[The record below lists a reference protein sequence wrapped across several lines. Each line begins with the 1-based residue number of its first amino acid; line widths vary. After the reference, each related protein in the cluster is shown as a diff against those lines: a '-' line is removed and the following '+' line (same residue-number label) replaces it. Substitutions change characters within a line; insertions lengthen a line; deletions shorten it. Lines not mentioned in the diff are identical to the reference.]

1 MGEDA
6 VSLTRPETIRL
17 SVGFYADAWRRMRR
31 NRAAM
36 AGVAVVGLLGI
47 LALLAPI
54 MAPADPIMQNLDAR
68 LLPPTREH
76 WLGTDDLGRDLL
88 SRIIYGGRVSLTV
101 GIVSVGIALVVGTLL
116 GLASGFSSGLSE
128 SVIMRTMDIM
138 LAFPATL
145 LAIFIVGIRG
155 PGLNNAMLA
164 IGVINI
170 PIFARIVR
178 GSVLRVRHEDFVEA
192 ARALGASQQRVLNRH
207 IFPNTLAPII
217 VQTTLG
223 IGAAI
228 LEVAGLSFL
237 GLGAQAPTP
246 EWGAMLT
253 NTREF
258 LRDAPWAATFPG
270 LAILLAV
277 VGFNLLGDGLR
288 DALDPRL
295 RQ

>member
-1 MGEDA
+1 MGEQA
-6 VSLTRPETIRL
+6 VGLRPQAVIHIST
-17 SVGFYADAWRRMRR
+17 GFYGDAWRRLRR
-31 NRAAM
+31 NKAAL
-36 AGVAVVGLLGI
+36 AGLVIVGFFAV
-47 LALLAPI
+47 LAVLAPLA
-54 MAPADPIMQNLDAR
+54 APSDPITQDLDAR
-68 LLPPTREH
+68 LLPPSREH

-101 GIVSVGIALVVGTLL
+101 GIVSVGIALATGTVL
-116 GLASGFSSGLSE
+116 GLTAGFYAGWMD
-128 SVIMRTMDIM
+128 SVTMRIMDIM

-178 GSVLRVRHEDFVEA
+178 GSVLRVRQEEFVDA
-192 ARALGASQQRVLNRH
+192 ARALGARGSRILGRH
-207 IFPNTLAPII
+207 ILPNTLAPII
-217 VQTTLG
+217 VQATLG
-223 IGAAI
+223 VGAAI
-228 LEVAGLSFL
+228 LEAAGLSFL

-270 LAILLAV
+270 IAILLAV

-295 RQ
+295 RE

>member
-1 MGEDA
+1 MVE
-6 VSLTRPETIRL
+6 RMETIARVVPV
-17 SVGFYADAWRRMRR
+17 SRRTGFYQDAWRRLRR
-31 NRAAM
+31 NRAAIL
-36 AGVAVVGLLGI
+36 GLLIVAAFALAALFAPLI
-47 LALLAPI
+47 LRG
-54 MAPADPIMQNLDAR
+54 DPIEQDLDAQ
-68 LLPPTREH
+68 LLPPSGMH

-88 SRIIYGGRVSLTV
+88 TRIIYGGRTSLTV
-101 GIVSVGIALVVGTLL
+101 GIVSVLLALSVGTVL
-116 GLASGFSSGLSE
+116 GLIAGFYGRWAD
-128 SVIMRTMDIM
+128 SVTMRVMDIM

-170 PIFARIVR
+170 PIFARLVR
-178 GSVLRVRHEDFVEA
+178 GSVLRVRSEEFVDA
-192 ARALGASQQRVLNRH
+192 ARALGAASGRILGRH
-207 IFPNTLAPII
+207 IFPNTPAPII
-217 VQTTLG
+217 VQATLG

-228 LEVAGLSFL
+228 LEAAGLSFL

-270 LAILLAV
+270 IAILLTV

-295 RQ
+295 RM

>member
-1 MGEDA
+1 MAERMESIA
-6 VSLTRPETIRL
+6 
-17 SVGFYADAWRRMRR
+17 SVGPVFRGTGFYQDAWRRLRR
-31 NRAAM
+31 NRAA
-36 AGVAVVGLLGI
+36 LLGLGI
-47 LALLAPI
+47 VAAFAIAAVLAPLI
-54 MAPADPIMQNLDAR
+54 LTADPIEQDLDAQ
-68 LLPPTREH
+68 LLPPSRAH

-88 SRIIYGGRVSLTV
+88 TRIVYGGRTSLTV
-101 GIVSVGIALVVGTLL
+101 GIVSVVLALSVGTLL
-116 GLASGFSSGLSE
+116 GLVAGFYGRWADSLT
-128 SVIMRTMDIM
+128 MRVMDIM

-145 LAIFIVGIRG
+145 LAIFIVGVRG

-170 PIFARIVR
+170 PIFARLVR
-178 GSVLRVRHEDFVEA
+178 GSVLRVRGEEFVDA
-192 ARALGASQQRVLNRH
+192 ARALGAAAGRILGRH
-207 IFPNTLAPII
+207 ILPNTLAPII
-217 VQTTLG
+217 VQATLG

-228 LEVAGLSFL
+228 LEAAGLSFL

-270 LAILLAV
+270 VAILLTV

-295 RQ
+295 RI

>member
-1 MGEDA
+1 MDEQVARLPA
-6 VSLTRPETIRL
+6 VRTAPAI
-17 SVGFYADAWRRMRR
+17 GFYADVWRRLRR
-31 NRAAM
+31 NRAAI
-36 AGVAVVGLLGI
+36 AGLLIIGLFAG
-47 LALLAPI
+47 LAVFAPFI
-54 MAPADPIMQNLDAR
+54 SPYDPITQDLDAR
-68 LLPPTREH
+68 LLPPSRTH

-88 SRIIYGGRVSLTV
+88 TRIMFGGRTSLTV
-101 GIVSVGIALVVGTLL
+101 GIVSVGLALAIGTVL
-116 GLASGFSSGLSE
+116 GLLAGFYSGWAD
-128 SVIMRTMDIM
+128 SVTMRTMDIM

-170 PIFARIVR
+170 PIFARIAR
-178 GSVLRVRHEDFVEA
+178 GSVLRIRAEDFVEA
-192 ARALGASQQRVLNRH
+192 ARALGAGQGRLISRHVL
-207 IFPNTLAPII
+207 PNALAPII
-217 VQTTLG
+217 VQATLG
-223 IGAAI
+223 IGSAV
-228 LEVAGLSFL
+228 LEAAGLSFL

-246 EWGAMLT
+246 EWGAMLA

-270 LAILLAV
+270 IAILLTV

-295 RQ
+295 RL

>member
-1 MGEDA
+1 MDEQALGLRQA
-6 VSLTRPETIRL
+6 PVARMST
-17 SVGFYADAWRRMRR
+17 GFFADAWRRLRR
-31 NRAAM
+31 NRAAL
-36 AGVAVVGLLGI
+36 GGLVLVGFLTV
-47 LALLAPI
+47 LAFLAPI
-54 MAPADPIMQNLDAR
+54 VAPSDPIAQDLDAR
-68 LLPPTREH
+68 LLPPSRQH

-101 GIVSVGIALVVGTLL
+101 GIVSVSIALVAGTVL
-116 GLASGFSSGLSE
+116 GLLAGFYAGWLD
-128 SVIMRTMDIM
+128 SVTMRTMDIM

-170 PIFARIVR
+170 PIFARLVR
-178 GSVLRVRHEDFVEA
+178 ASVLRVRQEEFVDA
-192 ARALGASQQRVLNRH
+192 ARALGAGQSRILGRH

-217 VQTTLG
+217 VQATLG

-228 LEVAGLSFL
+228 LEAAGLSFL

-270 LAILLAV
+270 IAILLAV
-277 VGFNLLGDGLR
+277 VGFNLFGDGLR

>member
-1 MGEDA
+1 MGEQAAWLESPA
-6 VSLTRPETIRL
+6 VARVHP
-17 SVGFYADAWRRMRR
+17 GFYGDAWRRLRR
-31 NRAAM
+31 NPAAM
-36 AGVAVVGLLGI
+36 GGLAVVLVF
-47 LALLAPI
+47 ALLAVF
-54 MAPADPIMQNLDAR
+54 APFAAPDDPLAQDLDAR
-68 LLPPTREH
+68 LLPPSRAH
-76 WLGTDDLGRDLL
+76 LLGTDDLGRDLL

-101 GIVSVGIALVVGTLL
+101 GFVSIGLALIIGALL
-116 GLASGFSSGLSE
+116 GLLAGFYGRWAD
-128 SVIMRTMDIM
+128 SVTMRTMDIM

-145 LAIFIVGIRG
+145 LAIFIVGVRG

-178 GSVLRVRHEDFVEA
+178 GSVLRVRQEDFVEA
-192 ARALGASQQRVLNRH
+192 ARALGASRTRILGRH
-207 IFPNTLAPII
+207 ILPNTLAPII

-223 IGAAI
+223 VGSAV
-228 LEVAGLSFL
+228 LEAAGLSFL
-237 GLGAQAPTP
+237 GLGAQAPTA
-246 EWGAMLT
+246 EWGAMLA

-270 LAILLAV
+270 IAILLTV

>member
-1 MGEDA
+1 MDEQA
-6 VSLTRPETIRL
+6 VALERPAVLR
-17 SVGFYADAWRRMRR
+17 VHPGFYADAWRRLRR

-36 AGVAVVGLLGI
+36 GGLAIII
-47 LALLAPI
+47 LFALLALFAPLVS
-54 MAPADPIMQNLDAR
+54 PADPIAQDLDAR
-68 LLPPTREH
+68 LLAPSRAH
-76 WLGTDDLGRDLL
+76 LLGTDDLGRDLL
-88 SRIIYGGRVSLTV
+88 TRIIYGGRVSLTV
-101 GIVSVGIALVVGTLL
+101 GIVSIGLALFIGTLL
-116 GLASGFSSGLSE
+116 GLLAGFYGRWAD
-128 SVIMRTMDIM
+128 SVTMRTMDIM
-138 LAFPATL
+138 LGFPATL
-145 LAIFIVGIRG
+145 LAIFIVGVRG

-178 GSVLRVRHEDFVEA
+178 GSVLRVRQEEFVEA
-192 ARALGASQQRVLNRH
+192 ARALGASPSRIIGRH
-207 IFPNTLAPII
+207 ILPNTLAPVI

-223 IGAAI
+223 VGSAV
-228 LEVAGLSFL
+228 LEAAGLSFL

-270 LAILLAV
+270 IAILLTV

>member
-1 MGEDA
+1 MADRST
-6 VSLTRPETIRL
+6 SLFRPPPLRL
-17 SVGFYADAWRRMRR
+17 SAGFYADAVRRLRR

-36 AGVAVVGLLGI
+36 LGLLVVVVLAL
-47 LALLAPI
+47 LALLAPVI
-54 MAPADPIMQNLDAR
+54 APSDPIAQDLEAQ
-68 LLPPTREH
+68 LLPPSRQH

-88 SRIIYGGRVSLTV
+88 TRIIYGGRVSLTV
-101 GIVSVGIALVVGTLL
+101 GLVSVGIALGAGSTL
-116 GLASGFSSGLSE
+116 GLVGGFYRGISE
-128 SVIMRTMDIM
+128 SIIMRTMDVM

-164 IGVINI
+164 IAVINI

-178 GSVLRVRHEDFVEA
+178 GSTLRVRQEDFIEA
-192 ARALGASQQRVLNRH
+192 ARALGASQTRLMNRH
-207 IFPNTLAPII
+207 ILPNTLAPII
-217 VQTTLG
+217 VQTTLTF
-223 IGAAI
+223 GAAI
-228 LEVAGLSFL
+228 LEASGLSFL
-237 GLGAQAPTP
+237 GLGAQAPTA
-246 EWGAMLT
+246 EWGSMLT

-270 LAILLAV
+270 IAILVTV
-277 VGFNLLGDGLR
+277 VAFNLLGDGLR

>member
-1 MGEDA
+1 MDEQALRLQHPA
-6 VSLTRPETIRL
+6 VTRA
-17 SVGFYADAWRRMRR
+17 SAGFYTDVWRRLRR
-31 NRAAM
+31 NHAAIAGLAIVTFF
-36 AGVAVVGLLGI
+36 AGVA
-47 LALLAPI
+47 AFAPLV
-54 MAPADPIMQNLDAR
+54 APHDPIAQDLDAR
-68 LLPPTREH
+68 LLPPSMTH
-76 WLGTDDLGRDLL
+76 LLGTDDLGRDLL

-101 GIVSVGIALVVGTLL
+101 GIVSVGLALAAGTVL
-116 GLASGFSSGLSE
+116 GLVAGFYSGWADSLT
-128 SVIMRTMDIM
+128 MRAMDIM

-170 PIFARIVR
+170 PIFARIMR
-178 GSVLRVRHEDFVEA
+178 GSVLRVRQEDFVEA
-192 ARALGASQQRVLNRH
+192 ARALGASQRRLLGRH
-207 IFPNTLAPII
+207 ILPNTLAPII
-217 VQTTLG
+217 VQTTLA

-228 LEVAGLSFL
+228 LEAAGLSFL

-246 EWGAMLT
+246 EWGAMLSH
-253 NTREF
+253 TREF

-270 LAILLAV
+270 IAILLTV

>member
-1 MGEDA
+1 MDEQALGLRQA
-6 VSLTRPETIRL
+6 PVARMST
-17 SVGFYADAWRRMRR
+17 GFFADAWRRLRR
-31 NRAAM
+31 NRAAL
-36 AGVAVVGLLGI
+36 GGLVLVGFLTV
-47 LALLAPI
+47 LAFLAPI
-54 MAPADPIMQNLDAR
+54 VAPSDPIAQDLDAR
-68 LLPPTREH
+68 LLPPSRQH

-101 GIVSVGIALVVGTLL
+101 GIVSVSIALVAGTVL
-116 GLASGFSSGLSE
+116 GLLAGFYAGWLD
-128 SVIMRTMDIM
+128 SVTMRTMDIM

-170 PIFARIVR
+170 PIFARLVR
-178 GSVLRVRHEDFVEA
+178 ASVLRVRQEEFVDA
-192 ARALGASQQRVLNRH
+192 ARALGAGQSRIIGRH

-217 VQTTLG
+217 VQATLG

-228 LEVAGLSFL
+228 LEAAGLSFL

-270 LAILLAV
+270 IAILLAV
-277 VGFNLLGDGLR
+277 VGFNLFGDGLR

>member
-1 MGEDA
+1 MDEQA
-6 VSLTRPETIRL
+6 LAIPSLPVVRAPSGYYT
-17 SVGFYADAWRRMRR
+17 DAWRRLRR
-31 NRAAM
+31 NHTAM
-36 AGVAVVGLLGI
+36 IGLAVVGAFAVLAAGAPLLN
-47 LALLAPI
+47 LP
-54 MAPADPIMQNLDAR
+54 DPITQDLGAR
-68 LLPPTREH
+68 MLSPSRLH

-101 GIVSVGIALVVGTLL
+101 GIVSVGIALAVGTVLGLL
-116 GLASGFSSGLSE
+116 GGYYGGWAE
-128 SVIMRTMDIM
+128 SVTMRVMDVM

-178 GSVLRVRHEDFVEA
+178 GSVLRARQEDYVEA
-192 ARALGASQQRVLNRH
+192 ARALGSSHVRIIGRH
-207 IFPNTLAPII
+207 ILPNSLAPVI

-223 IGAAI
+223 VGSAV
-228 LEVAGLSFL
+228 LEAAGLSFL

-253 NTREF
+253 NTREY

-270 LAILLAV
+270 IAILLTV
-277 VGFNLLGDGLR
+277 VACNLLGDGLR

-295 RQ
+295 RK

>member
-1 MGEDA
+1 MGDA
-6 VSLTRPETIRL
+6 AAALARRETAWGRI
-17 SVGFYADAWRRMRR
+17 SFYTDAWRRLRR
-31 NRAAM
+31 HRGAM
-36 AGVAVVGLLGI
+36 AGLAIVTLFAAV
-47 LALLAPI
+47 ALLAPLL
-54 MAPADPIMQNLDAR
+54 APADPFEQDLDAQ
-68 LLPPTREH
+68 LLPPSRVH

-88 SRIIYGGRVSLTV
+88 TRIIYGGRVSLTV
-101 GIVSVGIALVVGTLL
+101 GVVSIGIALATGTLL
-116 GLASGFSSGLSE
+116 GLLAGFYGGWTE
-128 SVIMRTMDIM
+128 SVTMRIMDVM

-178 GSVLRVRHEDFVEA
+178 GSVLRARQEDYVEA
-192 ARALGASQQRVLNRH
+192 ARALGASRPRIIGRH
-207 IFPNTLAPII
+207 ILPNSLAPVI
-217 VQTTLG
+217 VQVTLG
-223 IGAAI
+223 VGSAV
-228 LEVAGLSFL
+228 LEAAGLSFL

-270 LAILLAV
+270 IAILMTV

-295 RQ
+295 RG

>member
-1 MGEDA
+1 MGEQA
-6 VSLTRPETIRL
+6 ISLSRPLTER
-17 SVGFYADAWRRMRR
+17 VAPGFYADAWRRLRR
-31 NRAAM
+31 NPAAM
-36 AGVAVVGLLGI
+36 VGLVILGLFGA
-47 LALLAPI
+47 LAALAPVV
-54 MAPADPIMQNLDAR
+54 APADPIVQDLNTR
-68 LLPPTREH
+68 LLPPTWHH

-101 GIVSVGIALVVGTLL
+101 GIVSVGFALGVGTLL
-116 GLASGFSSGLSE
+116 GLTAGFYGGWSD
-128 SVIMRTMDIM
+128 SVTMRMMDIM

-145 LAIFIVGIRG
+145 LAIFIVGVRG

-178 GSVLRVRHEDFVEA
+178 GSVLRVRQEDFVDA
-192 ARALGASQQRVLNRH
+192 ARALGAGQRRILGRH
-207 IFPNTLAPII
+207 ILPNTLAPII

-223 IGAAI
+223 IGAAV
-228 LEVAGLSFL
+228 LETAALSFL

-253 NTREF
+253 NTREY

-270 LAILLAV
+270 IAILLTV
-277 VGFNLLGDGLR
+277 VASNLLGDGLR

-295 RQ
+295 RH

>member
-1 MGEDA
+1 MDEQTLRLQHPA
-6 VSLTRPETIRL
+6 VMSP
-17 SVGFYADAWRRMRR
+17 SVGFYTDVWRRLRR

-36 AGVAVVGLLGI
+36 AGLAIVALFAGVAVF
-47 LALLAPI
+47 APLV
-54 MAPADPIMQNLDAR
+54 APHDPIAQDLDAR
-68 LLPPTREH
+68 LLPPSVTH
-76 WLGTDDLGRDLL
+76 VLGTDDLGRDLL
-88 SRIIYGGRVSLTV
+88 SRIIFGGRVSLTV
-101 GIVSVGIALVVGTLL
+101 GIVSVGLALAAGTVL
-116 GLASGFSSGLSE
+116 GLVAGFYGRWADSLT
-128 SVIMRTMDIM
+128 MRTMDIM

-178 GSVLRVRHEDFVEA
+178 GSVLRVRQEDFVEA
-192 ARALGASQQRVLNRH
+192 ARALGASPRRLLGRH
-207 IFPNTLAPII
+207 ILPNTLAPII
-217 VQTTLG
+217 VQTTLA

-228 LEVAGLSFL
+228 LEAAGLSFL

-246 EWGAMLT
+246 EWGAMLS

-270 LAILLAV
+270 IAILLTV

>member
-1 MGEDA
+1 MDEQALGLRQA
-6 VSLTRPETIRL
+6 
-17 SVGFYADAWRRMRR
+17 SVARMSTGFFADAWRRLRR
-31 NRAAM
+31 NRAAL
-36 AGVAVVGLLGI
+36 GGLVLVGFLTVLAVF
-47 LALLAPI
+47 API
-54 MAPADPIMQNLDAR
+54 VAPSDPIAQDLDAR
-68 LLPPTREH
+68 LLPPSRQH

-88 SRIIYGGRVSLTV
+88 SRIVYGGRVSLTV
-101 GIVSVGIALVVGTLL
+101 GIVSVSIALVAGTVL
-116 GLASGFSSGLSE
+116 GLLAGFYAGWLD
-128 SVIMRTMDIM
+128 SVTMRTMDIM

-170 PIFARIVR
+170 PIFARLVR
-178 GSVLRVRHEDFVEA
+178 GSVLRVRQEEFVDA
-192 ARALGASQQRVLNRH
+192 ARALGAGQSRIIGRH

-217 VQTTLG
+217 VQATLG

-228 LEVAGLSFL
+228 LEAAGLSFL

-270 LAILLAV
+270 IAILLAV
-277 VGFNLLGDGLR
+277 VGFNLFGDGLR

>member
-1 MGEDA
+1 MAER
-6 VSLTRPETIRL
+6 LETIARTPL
-17 SVGFYADAWRRMRR
+17 APGAVGFYRDAWRRLKR
-31 NRAAM
+31 NRAA
-36 AGVAVVGLLGI
+36 LLGLVIVAAFALGAIFAPFI
-47 LALLAPI
+47 LRG
-54 MAPADPIMQNLDAR
+54 DPIEQDLDAQ
-68 LLPPTREH
+68 LLPPSGQH
-76 WLGTDDLGRDLL
+76 LLGTDDLGRDLFT
-88 SRIIYGGRVSLTV
+88 RIIYGGRTSLTV
-101 GIVSVGIALVVGTLL
+101 GIVSVVLALSVGTLL
-116 GLASGFSSGLSE
+116 GLLAGFYGRWAD
-128 SVIMRTMDIM
+128 SVTMRIMDIM

-170 PIFARIVR
+170 PIFARLVR
-178 GSVLRVRHEDFVEA
+178 GSVLRVRGEEFVDA
-192 ARALGASQQRVLNRH
+192 ARALGAASGRIVGRH
-207 IFPNTLAPII
+207 ILPNTLAPIT
-217 VQTTLG
+217 VQATLG

-228 LEVAGLSFL
+228 LEAAGLSFL

-270 LAILLAV
+270 IAILLTV

-295 RQ
+295 RT

>member
-1 MGEDA
+1 MDEQA
-6 VSLTRPETIRL
+6 LTIL
-17 SVGFYADAWRRMRR
+17 SVPAVRAPSGYYTDAWRRLRR
-31 NRAAM
+31 NRWAM
-36 AGVAVVGLLGI
+36 IGLAVLGAFAI
-47 LALLAPI
+47 LAAGAPLLNLANPI
-54 MAPADPIMQNLDAR
+54 TQDLNAR
-68 LLPPTREH
+68 LLSPSRPH

-88 SRIIYGGRVSLTV
+88 SRVIYGGRVSLTV
-101 GIVSVGIALVVGTLL
+101 GIVSIGIALAIGTVL
-116 GLASGFSSGLSE
+116 GLIGGYYGGWTE
-128 SVIMRTMDIM
+128 SVTMRVMDVM

-178 GSVLRVRHEDFVEA
+178 GSVLRARQEDYVEA
-192 ARALGASQQRVLNRH
+192 ARALGASHVRIIGRH
-207 IFPNTLAPII
+207 ILPNSLAPVI

-223 IGAAI
+223 VGSAV
-228 LEVAGLSFL
+228 LEAAGLSFL

-253 NTREF
+253 NTREY

-270 LAILLAV
+270 IAILLTV
-277 VGFNLLGDGLR
+277 VGCNLLGDGLR

-295 RQ
+295 RH

>member
-1 MGEDA
+1 MLG
-6 VSLTRPETIRL
+6 
-17 SVGFYADAWRRMRR
+17 M
-31 NRAAM
+31 
-36 AGVAVVGLLGI
+36 AVVGVFAVLAAGAPLLN
-47 LALLAPI
+47 LP
-54 MAPADPIMQNLDAR
+54 DPITQDLNGR
-68 LLPPTREH
+68 LLSPSRLH

-88 SRIIYGGRVSLTV
+88 SRIIYGGRTSLTV
-101 GIVSVGIALVVGTLL
+101 GIVSVSIALAIGTLL
-116 GLASGFSSGLSE
+116 GLVGGYYSGWAE
-128 SVIMRTMDIM
+128 SVTMRLMDVM

-178 GSVLRVRHEDFVEA
+178 GSVLRARQEDYVEA
-192 ARALGASQQRVLNRH
+192 ARALGASQVRIIGRH
-207 IFPNTLAPII
+207 ILPNTLAPVI

-223 IGAAI
+223 VGSAV
-228 LEVAGLSFL
+228 LEAAGLSFL

-253 NTREF
+253 NTREY

-270 LAILLAV
+270 IAILLTV
-277 VGFNLLGDGLR
+277 VGCNLLGDGLR

-295 RQ
+295 RH

>member
-1 MGEDA
+1 MGEQVVRLPA
-6 VSLTRPETIRL
+6 VRSATAT
-17 SVGFYADAWRRMRR
+17 GFYADAWRRLRR
-31 NRAAM
+31 NRAAI
-36 AGVAVVGLLGI
+36 AGLLIVGLFAV
-47 LALLAPI
+47 LAVLAPLV
-54 MAPADPIMQNLDAR
+54 APYDPIAQDLDAQ
-68 LLPPTREH
+68 LLPPSRAH
-76 WLGTDDLGRDLL
+76 WLGTDDLGRDML
-88 SRIIYGGRVSLTV
+88 SRIIYGGRTSLTV
-101 GIVSVGIALVVGTLL
+101 GIVSVGLALAIGSLL
-116 GLASGFSSGLSE
+116 GLLAGFYSGWTE
-128 SVIMRTMDIM
+128 SVTMRTMDIM

-178 GSVLRVRHEDFVEA
+178 GSVLRIRTEDFVEA
-192 ARALGASQQRVLNRH
+192 ARALGASPGRLISRHVL
-207 IFPNTLAPII
+207 PNSLAPII
-217 VQTTLG
+217 VQATLG
-223 IGAAI
+223 VGSAV
-228 LEVAGLSFL
+228 LEAAGLSFL

-270 LAILLAV
+270 IAILLTV

-295 RQ
+295 KI

>member
-1 MGEDA
+1 MDEQA
-6 VSLTRPETIRL
+6 LAIP
-17 SVGFYADAWRRMRR
+17 SVPAARAPSGYYTDAWRRLRR
-31 NRAAM
+31 NRWAVLGM
-36 AGVAVVGLLGI
+36 AVVGVFAVLAAGAPLLN
-47 LALLAPI
+47 LP
-54 MAPADPIMQNLDAR
+54 DPITQDLNGR
-68 LLPPTREH
+68 LLSPSHLH

-88 SRIIYGGRVSLTV
+88 SRIIYGGRTSLTV
-101 GIVSVGIALVVGTLL
+101 GIVSVSIALAIGTLL
-116 GLASGFSSGLSE
+116 GLVGGYYSGWAE
-128 SVIMRTMDIM
+128 SVTMRLMDVM

-178 GSVLRVRHEDFVEA
+178 GSVLRARQEDYVEA
-192 ARALGASQQRVLNRH
+192 ARALGASQVRIIGRH
-207 IFPNTLAPII
+207 ILPNTLAPVI

-223 IGAAI
+223 VGSAV
-228 LEVAGLSFL
+228 LEAAGLSFL

-253 NTREF
+253 NTREY

-270 LAILLAV
+270 IAILLTV
-277 VGFNLLGDGLR
+277 VGCNLLGDGLR

>member
-1 MGEDA
+1 MGEQA
-6 VSLTRPETIRL
+6 IPFGRPRAER
-17 SVGFYADAWRRMRR
+17 VAPGFYADAWRRLRR
-31 NRAAM
+31 NPAAM
-36 AGVAVVGLLGI
+36 VGLVILGLFGA
-47 LALLAPI
+47 LAALAPI
-54 MAPADPIMQNLDAR
+54 VAPADPIVQDLNTR
-68 LLPPTREH
+68 LLPPSRQH

-88 SRIIYGGRVSLTV
+88 SRLIYGGRVSLTV
-101 GIVSVGIALVVGTLL
+101 GIVSVGFALGVGTLL
-116 GLASGFSSGLSE
+116 GLSAGFYGGWSD
-128 SVIMRTMDIM
+128 SVTMRVMDIM

-145 LAIFIVGIRG
+145 LAIFIVGVRG

-178 GSVLRVRHEDFVEA
+178 GSVLRVRQEDFVDA
-192 ARALGASQQRVLNRH
+192 ARALGAGQRRILGRH
-207 IFPNTLAPII
+207 ILPNTLAPII

-223 IGAAI
+223 IGSAVLETAA
-228 LEVAGLSFL
+228 LSFL

-253 NTREF
+253 NTREY

-270 LAILLAV
+270 IAILLTV
-277 VGFNLLGDGLR
+277 VGSNLLGDGLR

-295 RQ
+295 RR

>member
-1 MGEDA
+1 MGEHAAALRPPDA
-6 VSLTRPETIRL
+6 LWAST
-17 SVGFYADAWRRMRR
+17 GFYADAWRRLRR
-31 NRAAM
+31 HRSAM
-36 AGVAVVGLLGI
+36 VGLAIVGALTI
-47 LALLAPI
+47 VALLAPLL
-54 MAPADPIMQNLDAR
+54 APTDPFTQDLDAR
-68 LLPPTREH
+68 LLPPSRLH

-88 SRIIYGGRVSLTV
+88 TRIMYGGRVSLTV
-101 GIVSVGIALVVGTLL
+101 GIVSVGIALATGSVL
-116 GLASGFSSGLSE
+116 GLLAGYYGRWAE
-128 SVIMRTMDIM
+128 SVTMRVMDVM

-178 GSVLRVRHEDFVEA
+178 GSVLRVRQEDFVEA
-192 ARALGASQQRVLNRH
+192 ARALGGSQTRIIGRH
-207 IFPNTLAPII
+207 ILPNALAPII
-217 VQTTLG
+217 VQATLG
-223 IGAAI
+223 IGSAV
-228 LEVAGLSFL
+228 LEAAGLSFL

-246 EWGAMLT
+246 EWGAMLA

-270 LAILLAV
+270 IAILLTV

>member
-1 MGEDA
+1 MDEQALGLRQA
-6 VSLTRPETIRL
+6 PVARMST
-17 SVGFYADAWRRMRR
+17 GFFADAWRRLRR
-31 NRAAM
+31 NRAALS
-36 AGVAVVGLLGI
+36 GLVLVGFLTVLAV
-47 LALLAPI
+47 LAPI
-54 MAPADPIMQNLDAR
+54 VAPSDPIAQDLDAR
-68 LLPPTREH
+68 LLPPSRQH

-88 SRIIYGGRVSLTV
+88 SRIVYGGRVSLTV
-101 GIVSVGIALVVGTLL
+101 GIVSVSIALVAGTVL
-116 GLASGFSSGLSE
+116 GLLAGFYAGWLD
-128 SVIMRTMDIM
+128 SVTMRTMDIM

-170 PIFARIVR
+170 PIFARLVR
-178 GSVLRVRHEDFVEA
+178 ASVLRVRQEEFVDA
-192 ARALGASQQRVLNRH
+192 ARALGAGQSRIIGRH

-217 VQTTLG
+217 VQATLG

-228 LEVAGLSFL
+228 LEAAGLSFL

-270 LAILLAV
+270 IAILLAV
-277 VGFNLLGDGLR
+277 VGFNLFGDGLR

>member
-1 MGEDA
+1 MDEQALGLRQA
-6 VSLTRPETIRL
+6 PVARMST
-17 SVGFYADAWRRMRR
+17 GFFADAWRRLRR
-31 NRAAM
+31 NRAAL
-36 AGVAVVGLLGI
+36 GGLVLVGFLTV
-47 LALLAPI
+47 LAFLAPI
-54 MAPADPIMQNLDAR
+54 VAPSDPIAQDLDAR
-68 LLPPTREH
+68 LLPPSRQH

-88 SRIIYGGRVSLTV
+88 SRIIYGGRVSLMV
-101 GIVSVGIALVVGTLL
+101 GIVSVSIALVAGTVL
-116 GLASGFSSGLSE
+116 GLLAGFYAGWLD
-128 SVIMRTMDIM
+128 SVTMRTMDIM

-170 PIFARIVR
+170 PIFARLVR
-178 GSVLRVRHEDFVEA
+178 ASVLRVRQEEFVDA
-192 ARALGASQQRVLNRH
+192 ARALGAGQSRILGRH

-217 VQTTLG
+217 VQATLG

-228 LEVAGLSFL
+228 LEAAGLSFL

-270 LAILLAV
+270 IAILLAV
-277 VGFNLLGDGLR
+277 VGFNLFGDGLR

>member
-1 MGEDA
+1 MSERA
-6 VSLTRPETIRL
+6 VVL
-17 SVGFYADAWRRMRR
+17 SAPARVRMTAGFYADAWRRLRR
-31 NRAAM
+31 NPAAM
-36 AGVAVVGLLGI
+36 AGMAIVLLFA
-47 LALLAPI
+47 LAALA
-54 MAPADPIMQNLDAR
+54 APLIAPHDPIEQDLEGR
-68 LLPPTREH
+68 LLPPSAKFL
-76 WLGTDDLGRDLL
+76 LGTDDLGRDLL
-88 SRIIYGGRVSLTV
+88 SRIIYGGRTSLSV
-101 GIVSVGIALVVGTLL
+101 GIVSVGLALAIGTLL
-116 GLASGFSSGLSE
+116 GLVAGFYGRWADSLT
-128 SVIMRTMDIM
+128 MRTMDIM

-164 IGVINI
+164 IGVINV

-178 GSVLRVRHEDFVEA
+178 GSVLRVRQEDFVEA
-192 ARALGASQQRVLNRH
+192 ARALGASQGRLLRH
-207 IFPNTLAPII
+207 HILPNILAPVI
-217 VQTTLG
+217 VQSTLG
-223 IGAAI
+223 IGSAV
-228 LEVAGLSFL
+228 LEAAGLSFL

-270 LAILLAV
+270 IAILLTV

>member
-1 MGEDA
+1 MGEQA
-6 VSLTRPETIRL
+6 ATFSRSRPIHL
-17 SVGFYADAWRRMRR
+17 SAGFYSDAARRLRR
-31 NRAAM
+31 NRAAI
-36 AGVAVVGLLGI
+36 VGLVVVVV
-47 LALLAPI
+47 LALLAIFAPLI
-54 MAPADPIMQNLDAR
+54 APADPIVQDLDAR
-68 LLPPTREH
+68 LLPPSRQH
-76 WLGTDDLGRDLL
+76 VLGTDDLGRDLL
-88 SRIIYGGRVSLTV
+88 TRIIYGGRVSLTV
-101 GIVSVGIALVVGTLL
+101 GLVSVGIGLAVGTVL
-116 GLASGFSSGLSE
+116 GLAGGFYGGISE
-128 SVIMRTMDIM
+128 SVIMRAMDIM

-178 GSVLRVRHEDFVEA
+178 GSTLRVRQEDFVEA
-192 ARALGASQQRVLNRH
+192 ARALGGSQFRILNRH
-207 IFPNTLAPII
+207 ILPNTLAPII
-217 VQTTLG
+217 VQTTLS

-228 LEVAGLSFL
+228 LEAAGLSFL

-270 LAILLAV
+270 LAILVTV

>member
-1 MGEDA
+1 MVERVEA
-6 VSLTRPETIRL
+6 VMRAGPGRVRI
-17 SVGFYADAWRRMRR
+17 GFYQDAWRRLRR
-31 NRAAM
+31 NRWAL
-36 AGVAVVGLLGI
+36 VGLVI
-47 LALLAPI
+47 VAAFALAAIFAPYA
-54 MAPADPIMQNLDAR
+54 APHDPIEQDLDAQ
-68 LLPPTREH
+68 LLPPSREH
-76 WLGTDDLGRDLL
+76 LLGTDDLGRDLL

-101 GIVSVGIALVVGTLL
+101 GIVSVGLALGTGTLL
-116 GLASGFSSGLSE
+116 GLFAGYYGRWAE
-128 SVIMRTMDIM
+128 SVTMRVMDVM

-178 GSVLRVRHEDFVEA
+178 GSVLRVRQEEFVEA
-192 ARALGASQQRVLNRH
+192 ARVLGGSPARIIGRHVL
-207 IFPNTLAPII
+207 PNILAPVI
-217 VQTTLG
+217 VQATLG

-228 LEVAGLSFL
+228 LEAAGLSFL

-270 LAILLAV
+270 IAILLTV

-295 RQ
+295 RL

>member
-1 MGEDA
+1 MLVG
-6 VSLTRPETIRL
+6 VLT
-17 SVGFYADAWRRMRR
+17 V
-31 NRAAM
+31 
-36 AGVAVVGLLGI
+36 
-47 LALLAPI
+47 LAFLAPI
-54 MAPADPIMQNLDAR
+54 VAPSDPIAQDLDAR
-68 LLPPTREH
+68 LLPPSRQH

-101 GIVSVGIALVVGTLL
+101 GIVSVSIALVAGTVL
-116 GLASGFSSGLSE
+116 GLLAGFYAGWLD
-128 SVIMRTMDIM
+128 SVTMRTMDIM

-170 PIFARIVR
+170 PIFARLVR
-178 GSVLRVRHEDFVEA
+178 ASVLRVRQEEFVDA
-192 ARALGASQQRVLNRH
+192 ARALGAGQSRILGRH

-217 VQTTLG
+217 VQATLG

-228 LEVAGLSFL
+228 LEAAGLSFL

-270 LAILLAV
+270 IAILLAV
-277 VGFNLLGDGLR
+277 VGFNLFGDGLR

>member
-1 MGEDA
+1 MDEQALAIPSLPA
-6 VSLTRPETIRL
+6 VRAPSGYYT
-17 SVGFYADAWRRMRR
+17 DAWRRLRR
-31 NRAAM
+31 NHTAM
-36 AGVAVVGLLGI
+36 IGLAVVGAFAVLAAGAPLLN
-47 LALLAPI
+47 LP
-54 MAPADPIMQNLDAR
+54 DPITQDLGAR
-68 LLPPTREH
+68 MLSPSRLH

-101 GIVSVGIALVVGTLL
+101 GIVSVGIALAVGTVLGLL
-116 GLASGFSSGLSE
+116 GGYYGGWAE
-128 SVIMRTMDIM
+128 SVTMRVMDVM

-178 GSVLRVRHEDFVEA
+178 GSVLRARQEDYVEA
-192 ARALGASQQRVLNRH
+192 ARALGSSHVRIIGRH
-207 IFPNTLAPII
+207 ILPNSLAPVI

-223 IGAAI
+223 VGSAV
-228 LEVAGLSFL
+228 LEAAGLSFL

-253 NTREF
+253 NTREY

-270 LAILLAV
+270 IAILLTV
-277 VGFNLLGDGLR
+277 VACNLLGDGLR

-295 RQ
+295 RK

>member
-1 MGEDA
+1 MAE
-6 VSLTRPETIRL
+6 RL
-17 SVGFYADAWRRMRR
+17 ESIARVPIPRRDTGFYGDAWRRLRR
-31 NRAAM
+31 NRAALL
-36 AGVAVVGLLGI
+36 GLLI
-47 LALLAPI
+47 VAAFALAAVLAPFI
-54 MAPADPIMQNLDAR
+54 LTTDPLEQDLDAQM
-68 LLPPTREH
+68 LPPSRQH

-88 SRIIYGGRVSLTV
+88 TRIVYGGRTSLTV
-101 GIVSVGIALVVGTLL
+101 GIVSVVLALSVGTVL
-116 GLASGFSSGLSE
+116 GLIAGFYGRWAD
-128 SVIMRTMDIM
+128 SVTMRVMDIM

-145 LAIFIVGIRG
+145 LAIFIVGVRG

-170 PIFARIVR
+170 PIFARLVR
-178 GSVLRVRHEDFVEA
+178 GSVLRVRGEEFVDA
-192 ARALGASQQRVLNRH
+192 ARALGAAAARILGRH
-207 IFPNTLAPII
+207 ILPNTLAPII
-217 VQTTLG
+217 VQATLG

-228 LEVAGLSFL
+228 LEAAGLSFL
-237 GLGAQAPTP
+237 GLGAQAPTA

-270 LAILLAV
+270 IAILLTV

-295 RQ
+295 RS

>member
-1 MGEDA
+1 MDEQALGLRQVPVA
-6 VSLTRPETIRL
+6 RMST
-17 SVGFYADAWRRMRR
+17 GFFADAWRRLRR
-31 NRAAM
+31 NRAAL
-36 AGVAVVGLLGI
+36 GGLFLVGFLAV
-47 LALLAPI
+47 LAVLAPI
-54 MAPADPIMQNLDAR
+54 VAPLDPIAQDLDAR
-68 LLPPTREH
+68 LLPPSRQH

-88 SRIIYGGRVSLTV
+88 SRMIYGGRVSLTV
-101 GIVSVGIALVVGTLL
+101 GIVSVSIALVAGTVL
-116 GLASGFSSGLSE
+116 GLLAGFYAGWLD
-128 SVIMRTMDIM
+128 SVTMRTMDIM

-178 GSVLRVRHEDFVEA
+178 GSVLRVRREEFVDA
-192 ARALGASQQRVLNRH
+192 ARALGAGQSRIIGRH

-228 LEVAGLSFL
+228 LEAAGLSFL

-270 LAILLAV
+270 IAILLAV
-277 VGFNLLGDGLR
+277 VGFNLFGDGLR

>member
-1 MGEDA
+1 MDEQIVELREA
-6 VSLTRPETIRL
+6 RIPRVP
-17 SVGFYADAWRRMRR
+17 VGFYADAWRRLRR
-31 NRAAM
+31 NRGAILGMTTVFIFAAL
-36 AGVAVVGLLGI
+36 AV
-47 LALLAPI
+47 LAPWA
-54 MAPADPIMQNLDAR
+54 APGDPIAQDLDAR
-68 LLPPTREH
+68 LLPPSRHH

-88 SRIIYGGRVSLTV
+88 TRIMYGGRVSLTV
-101 GIVSVGIALVVGTLL
+101 GVVSVALALAVGALL
-116 GLASGFSSGLSE
+116 GLLAGYYGGWSDSLT
-128 SVIMRTMDIM
+128 MRTMDIM

-145 LAIFIVGIRG
+145 LAIFIVGVRG

-178 GSVLRVRHEDFVEA
+178 GSVLRVRGEDYVEA
-192 ARALGASQQRVLNRH
+192 ARALGASQRRIIGRHVL
-207 IFPNTLAPII
+207 PNTLAPII

-228 LEVAGLSFL
+228 LEAAGLSFL

-270 LAILLAV
+270 LAILFTVIGL
-277 VGFNLLGDGLR
+277 NLLGDGLR

-295 RQ
+295 RL

>member
-1 MGEDA
+1 MGEQA
-6 VSLTRPETIRL
+6 FSLSRPLAER
-17 SVGFYADAWRRMRR
+17 VAPGFYGDAWRRLRR
-31 NRAAM
+31 NPAAM
-36 AGVAVVGLLGI
+36 VGLVI
-47 LALLAPI
+47 LALFGALAALAPVV
-54 MAPADPIMQNLDAR
+54 APADPIVQDLNAR
-68 LLPPTREH
+68 LLPPTWQH

-88 SRIIYGGRVSLTV
+88 ARIIYGGRVSLTV
-101 GIVSVGIALVVGTLL
+101 GIVSVGFALGVGTLL
-116 GLASGFSSGLSE
+116 GLTAGFYGGWSD
-128 SVIMRTMDIM
+128 SVTMRMMDIM

-178 GSVLRVRHEDFVEA
+178 GSVLRVRQEDFVDA
-192 ARALGASQQRVLNRH
+192 ARALGAGQRRILARH
-207 IFPNTLAPII
+207 ILPNTLAPII

-223 IGAAI
+223 IGSAVLETAA
-228 LEVAGLSFL
+228 LSFL

-253 NTREF
+253 NTREY

-270 LAILLAV
+270 IAILLTV
-277 VGFNLLGDGLR
+277 VGSNLLGDGLR

-295 RQ
+295 RH

>member
-1 MGEDA
+1 MDEQALGLRQA
-6 VSLTRPETIRL
+6 PVAHMST
-17 SVGFYADAWRRMRR
+17 GFFADAWRRLRR
-31 NRAAM
+31 NRAALS
-36 AGVAVVGLLGI
+36 GLVLVGFLTV
-47 LALLAPI
+47 LAFLAPI
-54 MAPADPIMQNLDAR
+54 VAPSDPIAQDLDAR
-68 LLPPTREH
+68 LLPPSRQH

-101 GIVSVGIALVVGTLL
+101 GIVSVSIALVAGTVL
-116 GLASGFSSGLSE
+116 GLLAGFYAGWLD
-128 SVIMRTMDIM
+128 SVTMRTMDIM

-170 PIFARIVR
+170 PIFARLVR
-178 GSVLRVRHEDFVEA
+178 ASVLRVRQEEFVDA
-192 ARALGASQQRVLNRH
+192 ARALGAGQSRIIGRH

-217 VQTTLG
+217 VQATLG

-228 LEVAGLSFL
+228 LEAAGLSFL

-270 LAILLAV
+270 IAILLAV
-277 VGFNLLGDGLR
+277 VGFNLFGDGLR

>member
-1 MGEDA
+1 MDEQALGLRQA
-6 VSLTRPETIRL
+6 PAARMST
-17 SVGFYADAWRRMRR
+17 GFFADAWRRLRR
-31 NRAAM
+31 NRAAL
-36 AGVAVVGLLGI
+36 GGLFLVGFLAV
-47 LALLAPI
+47 LAVLAPI
-54 MAPADPIMQNLDAR
+54 VAPLDPIAQDLDAR
-68 LLPPTREH
+68 LLPPSRQH

-88 SRIIYGGRVSLTV
+88 SRMIYGGRVSLTV
-101 GIVSVGIALVVGTLL
+101 GIVSVSIALVAGTVL
-116 GLASGFSSGLSE
+116 GLLAGFYAGWLD
-128 SVIMRTMDIM
+128 SVTMRTMDIM

-178 GSVLRVRHEDFVEA
+178 GSVLRVRREEFVDA
-192 ARALGASQQRVLNRH
+192 ARALGAGQSRIIGRH

-228 LEVAGLSFL
+228 LEAAGLSFL

-270 LAILLAV
+270 IAILLAV
-277 VGFNLLGDGLR
+277 VGFNLFGDGLR

>member
-1 MGEDA
+1 MDEQA
-6 VSLTRPETIRL
+6 LAIPSLPVVRAPSGYYT
-17 SVGFYADAWRRMRR
+17 DAWRRLRR
-31 NRAAM
+31 NHTAM
-36 AGVAVVGLLGI
+36 IGLAVVGAFAVLAAGAPLLN
-47 LALLAPI
+47 LP
-54 MAPADPIMQNLDAR
+54 DPITQDLGAR
-68 LLPPTREH
+68 MLSPSRLH

-101 GIVSVGIALVVGTLL
+101 GIVSVGIALAIGTVLGLL
-116 GLASGFSSGLSE
+116 GGYYGGWAE
-128 SVIMRTMDIM
+128 SVTMRVMDVM

-178 GSVLRVRHEDFVEA
+178 GSVLRARQEDYVEA
-192 ARALGASQQRVLNRH
+192 ARALGSSHVRIIGRH
-207 IFPNTLAPII
+207 ILPNSLAPVI

-223 IGAAI
+223 VGSAV
-228 LEVAGLSFL
+228 LEAAGLSFL

-253 NTREF
+253 NTREY

-270 LAILLAV
+270 IAILLTV
-277 VGFNLLGDGLR
+277 VGCNLLGDGLR